1 MARGVP
7 FQAFIHFKNMVSDN
21 LMIILRSEFLQY
33 FHLVMINLHAI
44 NICTQG
50 IIMPLILSIVS

>member
-1 MARGVP
+1 MDRGVP

-21 LMIILRSEFLQY
+21 LMIILSEFLQY

-50 IIMPLILSIVS
+50 IIMPIILSIVS

>member
-1 MARGVP
+1 MDRGVP
-7 FQAFIHFKNMVSDN
+7 FQAFIHFKNMGSDN
-21 LMIILRSEFLQY
+21 LMIILSEFLQY

-50 IIMPLILSIVS
+50 IIMPIILSIVS